1 MAKKI
6 YTVEDVVQ
14 MVNCCYFVGSCKT
27 CPCWKPTG
35 YAGIGKCIGQT
46 EVGNVLL
53 SILEPIME
61 KERTEKKQ
69 PSLFDEV
76 PEAPDMSEIA
86 ADPVEAETISEE
98 TGEEPPEEQ
107 TADLEEEDDDV
118 LWDVFGGED
127 QEED

>member
-1 MAKKI
+1 MAKKT
-6 YTVEDVVQ
+6 YTVEEVVQ

-35 YAGIGKCIGQT
+35 YAGIGKCIGAT

-61 KERTEKKQ
+61 KERAEKSTQ

-76 PEAPDMSEIA
+76 PEAPDMSDAA
-86 ADPVEAETISEE
+86 ADPVEAETI
-98 TGEEPPEEQ
+98 GEDPEEDSDDVCLDVF
-107 TADLEEEDDDV
+107 AGEDEEED
-118 LWDVFGGED
+118 
-127 QEED
+127 